1 MLNMAQ
7 NLLSDFTFDNEVY
20 EVTRKECETDLSAI
34 IIQVA
39 TIASGCDNWPD
50 VSTFLVAKDTI
61 FMSYYV
67 NSRES
72 KEDPNF
78 QTARIAY
85 CPVDD
90 IDNKTFVDIQSVGD
104 FVCGKEVKKV

>member
-39 TIASGCDNWPD
+39 TIASGFDNWPD
-50 VSTFLVAKDTI
+50 VSTFLVETGISLSEDLEFK
-61 FMSYYV
+61 MMYM
-67 NSRES
+67 ES
-72 KEDPNF
+72 
-78 QTARIAY
+78 I
-85 CPVDD
+85 
-90 IDNKTFVDIQSVGD
+90 S
-104 FVCGKEVKKV
+104 EVKPSDERHN